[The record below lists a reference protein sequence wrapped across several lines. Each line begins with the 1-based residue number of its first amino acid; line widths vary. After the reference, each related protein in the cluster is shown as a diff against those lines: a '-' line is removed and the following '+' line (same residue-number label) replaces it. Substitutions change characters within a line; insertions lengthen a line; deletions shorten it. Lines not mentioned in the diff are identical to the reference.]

1 MDKHKIEKIHLDLEK
16 FIKTALVR
24 ESKSF
29 NENGRQIILIL
40 CMLDAISVL
49 DGTTEDA
56 YK

>member
-1 MDKHKIEKIHLDLEK
+1 MDKHKIEKLHLDLEK
-16 FIKTALVR
+16 FIKTALVT